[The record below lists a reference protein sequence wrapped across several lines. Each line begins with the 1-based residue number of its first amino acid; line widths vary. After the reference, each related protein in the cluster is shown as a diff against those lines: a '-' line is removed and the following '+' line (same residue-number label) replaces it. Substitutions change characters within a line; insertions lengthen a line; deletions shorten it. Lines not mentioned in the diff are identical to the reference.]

1 MKKIVTLLI
10 MICAMTFGQAQT
22 IEFTDDNFKNALVNT
37 NCAFYVSWPINGG
50 YSTYDVDS
58 NNDGEIQVSEAQA
71 VIGLRIDD
79 QNITSLDG
87 LEYFTNL
94 EYLNCE
100 GNLLTAID
108 ISNNSIL
115 EYVECDEN
123 EIIDLNVSNC
133 TSLNT
138 MICNLNQITNINLA
152 NTPSLAFLNCSNN
165 ELSNMD
171 LSESANLDT
180 VVATGNPFVSFDVTN
195 NPILKFLS
203 ISYSPITQLDVSQ
216 NPILENLGFQYCQI
230 SSIDLSN
237 NPNLIQLYANNN
249 QLTNLDVSSN
259 TNLERLW
266 CFSNPLDVLNIKNGS
281 IIDSSEYYNLDIATL
296 NYICVDEQEIDQIE
310 ALINSNT
317 NVNTYCSF
325 VTGGNGYS
333 VLGDTKVDLNLDGCD
348 INDDLYPNLKFSIND
363 GSSLESYI
371 GNASGNYALSVAEG
385 SYIVT
390 PILENSNYY
399 AVSPNSVS
407 VDFPSEVSPFIQDF
421 CMTPLGVFN
430 DLEITLIPTN
440 LAIPGFESTYKI
452 IYKNVGVASLSGSV
466 EFDYNFD
473 SDYMQYVSSIPS
485 ETSISNSMVSWEYI
499 DLAPLET
506 REILVTFELNT
517 PTNSNFPL
525 NSGFEL
531 NFAATVYPLQDD
543 ETPNN
548 NDMGLKQFV
557 VNSFDPN
564 DIKCLEG
571 DTIGPDDVGAFVHY
585 MIRFENLGT
594 ANATDIVVKNAID
607 TAKFN
612 IDTLIPLDGSH
623 EFYTRIND
631 SNDVEFI
638 FENINLPFDDA
649 TNDGYV
655 VFKIKTLNT
664 LVLGDTF
671 SSQAEIYFD
680 FNAPIIT
687 NNYITE
693 VSEDNLSTNAF
704 SVLKTKVHPN
714 PVFDNLT
721 IESDTR
727 LNSASIYDIN
737 GRVVLNSQFD
747 DSHYLL
753 DLSELQAGIY
763 FLKVFYA
770 SGQHTLKIFK
780 K

>member
-1 MKKIVTLLI
+1 M
-10 MICAMTFGQAQT
+10 AFGQAQT
-22 IEFTDDNFKNALVNT
+22 IEFTDDNFKDALVNT

-58 NNDGEIQVSEAQA
+58 NNDGEIQVSEAQS

-79 QNITSLDG
+79 NNITSLDG

-100 GNLLTAID
+100 DNLLTNLD
-108 ISNNSIL
+108 ISNSASL
-115 EYVECDEN
+115 EYLECDDN
-123 EIIDLNVSNC
+123 EIINLNVSNC

-138 MICNLNQITNINLA
+138 ITCNLNQITNINLT
-152 NTPSLAFLNCSNN
+152 NTPSLTFLNCSNN
-165 ELSNMD
+165 ELSNIN
-171 LSESANLDT
+171 LSDSANLDML
-180 VVATGNPFVSFDVTN
+180 VATGNPFVSFDVTN

-249 QLTNLDVSSN
+249 QLTNLDISSN
-259 TNLERLW
+259 INLERLW

-281 IIDSSEYYNLDIATL
+281 VIESSEYYNLDIATL

-317 NVNTYCSF
+317 IVNTYCSF

-333 VLGDTKVDLNLDGCD
+333 VLGDNIVDLNLDGCD
-348 INDDLYPNLKFSIND
+348 INDNLYPNLKFSIND
-363 GSSLESYI
+363 GSSLEAYI
-371 GNASGNYALSVAEG
+371 GNASGNYSLSVAEG
-385 SYIVT
+385 SYTVT
-390 PILENSNYY
+390 PIIENSNYY

-407 VDFPSEVSPFIQDF
+407 VDFPSEVSPFNQDF
-421 CMTPLGVFN
+421 CITPLGVFN

-440 LAIPGFESTYKI
+440 LAVPGFESTYKI
-452 IYKNVGVASLSGSV
+452 IYKNVGVATLSGLV

-473 SDYMQYVSSIPS
+473 SDYMQYMSSVPS
-485 ETSISNSMVSWEYI
+485 ETFISNSIVSWDYT

-517 PTNSNFPL
+517 PTDPNFPL

-548 NDMGLKQFV
+548 NDMGLKEFV

-564 DIKCLEG
+564 DIRCLEG
-571 DTIGPDDVGAFVHY
+571 ETIDPDDVGEFVHY
-585 MIRFENLGT
+585 IIRFENLGT
-594 ANATDIVVKNAID
+594 ANATNIVVKNAID
-607 TAKFN
+607 TAKFDIN
-612 IDTLIPLDGSH
+612 TLMPLDGSH

-655 VFKIKTLNT
+655 VYKIRTLNT
-664 LVLGDTF
+664 LVLGDEF
-671 SSQAEIYFD
+671 SNQAEIYFD

-687 NNYITE
+687 NNYTTE
-693 VSEDNLSTNAF
+693 VSEDQLSTNEF
-704 SVLKTKVHPN
+704 SLLNAKVHPN
-714 PVFDNLT
+714 PVNNILT
-721 IESDTR
+721 IESNTL

-737 GRVVLNSQFD
+737 GREILESQFED
-747 DSHYLL
+747 TYYQL
-753 DLSELQAGIY
+753 DLRELQVGIY
-763 FLKVFYA
+763 FLKVFSN
-770 SGQHTLKIFK
+770 SGSNTLKIIK
-780 K
+780 D